1 MIDSALESR
10 TSSLEEHTQAINDTN
25 DEGYAEPVP
34 ESKDVSTQVNIWF
47 IPHHGVSHPRK
58 DTVWV
63 VCG

>member
-34 ESKDVSTQVNIWF
+34 ESKDVSTQVN
-47 IPHHGVSHPRK
+47 
-58 DTVWV
+58 T
-63 VCG
+63 